1 MESPEIDPHKS
12 SQLLLDKGA
21 KAIQWSKVVFSTN
34 GAGTTG
40 HLHVKKKINLDT
52 DITPFTKT
60 NSKLITNQNV
70 KY

>member
-1 MESPEIDPHKS
+1 MVWWNNKQIDQWDRMESPEIDPHKS

-40 HLHVKKKINLDT
+40 HLHVKKK
-52 DITPFTKT
+52 
-60 NSKLITNQNV
+60 KLI
-70 KY
+70 